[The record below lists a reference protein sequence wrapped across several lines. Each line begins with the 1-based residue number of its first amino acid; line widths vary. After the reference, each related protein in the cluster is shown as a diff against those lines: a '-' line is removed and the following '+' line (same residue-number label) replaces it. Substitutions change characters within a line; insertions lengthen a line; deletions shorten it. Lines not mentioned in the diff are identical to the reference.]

1 MPSEIKKSPFESLQ
15 KIRTV
20 GSIEEKRGRGQP
32 KKPDSKRH
40 NPEWRPWT
48 GFLKR
53 ETIIEAEY
61 QLKRMQDGRTV
72 SDLLEELL
80 SGWVATRKQP

>member
-1 MPSEIKKSPFESLQ
+1 MPADTKKSPFDSLQ

-20 GSIEEKRGRGQP
+20 ESQEEKRGRGQP
-32 KKPDSKRH
+32 KKPNAKRN

-48 GFLKR
+48 GHLKR
-53 ETIIEAEY
+53 ETVIEAEY

-80 SGWVATRKQP
+80 SGWVAKRKQ